1 MKKNKTPVS
10 DSIELPSGEET
21 TYDLDGRRYVVT
33 SLFKETDTTT
43 FGDILMRL
51 IQSEVIDNFKL

>member
-1 MKKNKTPVS
+1 MKKKEMPVS

-21 TYDLDGRRYVVT
+21 TYDLDGRRYVVK
-33 SLFKETDTTT
+33 SVFKDNDTTS

-51 IQSEVIDNFKL
+51 IQAEVIADH

>member
-51 IQSEVIDNFKL
+51 IQSEVIANFKL